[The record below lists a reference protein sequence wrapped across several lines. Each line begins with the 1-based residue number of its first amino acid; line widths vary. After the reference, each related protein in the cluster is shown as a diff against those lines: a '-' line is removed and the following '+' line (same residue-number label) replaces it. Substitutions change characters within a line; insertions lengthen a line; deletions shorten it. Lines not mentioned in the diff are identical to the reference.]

1 MYNKKNIV
9 SLALLCATTSL
20 MAMQSEHA
28 YLYKD
33 PRIMGMGG
41 ANVAVGSY
49 STSVFSNPAGLVNI
63 KKDHGMVVDLL
74 GIGISLTSQVQ
85 DLIDDIDT
93 AETDADTVDVLSK
106 YNGEHFHIGVDNY
119 TSVSK
124 NSDAFAWTV
133 GLLAASDINLMP
145 HSNGSTT
152 GSLLET
158 SSRAYGGVVLGA
170 AKEYNTE
177 YGRVDVGMSLKYIT
191 LQSYEG
197 TLGISDLTGDDVNDA
212 MQEKF
217 EKTASGFGVDL
228 GVNYHIFEGSAW
240 NPVIGVSVLNIGSMS
255 MDDYYGGQPMTA
267 NIGISVTPEV
277 SFIDKLVIALD
288 YVDIFNANY
297 TRIYDYNAI
306 DNSVT
311 YSDYEEADMIKRVRF
326 GMGLGLID
334 SSYLSTTLNIGMYQ
348 GAYTAGLDLQLTLL
362 KLNVATYEEQIGTGG
377 VDITDRRYM
386 AQIGIGW

>member
-1 MYNKKNIV
+1 MYNKKIV
-9 SLALLCATTSL
+9 SLALICATTSL
-20 MAMQSEHA
+20 MALQSEHA

-63 KKDHGMVVDLL
+63 KKDHGVVVDLL
-74 GIGISLTSQVQ
+74 GLGVSSTSQVQ
-85 DLIDDIDT
+85 ELIDDIDT
-93 AETDADTVDVLSK
+93 AETDADTVDVLSE

-124 NSDAFAWTV
+124 NSDVFAWTI

-158 SSRAYGGVVLGA
+158 SSRVYGGVVLGA
-170 AKEYNTE
+170 AKEYSTE

-191 LQSYEG
+191 MQSYEG

-217 EKTASGFGVDL
+217 EKKASGVGVDI
-228 GVNYHIFEGSAW
+228 GANYHIFEGSQW
-240 NPVIGVSVLNIGSMS
+240 HPVIGISVLNIGSMS
-255 MDDYYGGQPMTA
+255 MDDYYGGQPMTV
-267 NIGISVTPEV
+267 NMGVSVTPEV
-277 SFIDKLVIALD
+277 SLIDKLVIALD
-288 YVDIFNANY
+288 YVDIFNENY
-297 TRIYDYNAI
+297 TRLYDYNSVN
-306 DNSVT
+306 NSVT
-311 YSDYEEADMIKRVRF
+311 YSDYEEADLIKRVRF
-326 GMGLGLID
+326 GVGLGLVD
-334 SSYLSTTLNIGMYQ
+334 TTFLSTTLNLGLYQ
-348 GAYTAGLDLQLTLL
+348 GAYTAGIDMQLALL
-362 KLNVATYEEQIGTGG
+362 KLNVATYEEQLGTGS
-377 VDITDRRYM
+377 VDIADRRYM